1 MNGTEYFMNA
11 TGPEHWVTFS
21 FETTDFIWDTYLWM
35 RDQWWKCF
43 YYTAVYLIV
52 IFGGK
57 HYMSDKP
64 KFNLRNALALW
75 SASLA
80 LFSIIGFVRT
90 APEFFH
96 VLQHHG
102 FYYSVCSNSY
112 YTHDRVC
119 AFWSCLFALSKIIEL
134 GDTVFIVLRKQP
146 LILLHWYH
154 HITVIYYTWHA
165 YALLVGTARWYI
177 VMNYFVHSWM
187 YSYYAAKAMEFK
199 LPKWFAMIITT
210 MQLLQMVVG
219 ASVTGATYYYVRENQ
234 KECHATVLNSTLGL
248 LMYLSY
254 FVLFARLFQK
264 SYLSSNVKER
274 KPRAEEK
281 QNQAEDHENK
291 IKTN

>member
-21 FETTDFIWDTYLWM
+21 FETTDFIWDAHLWM
-35 RDQWWKCF
+35 KDYWWKCF

-57 HYMSDKP
+57 RYMSDKP
-64 KFNLRNALALW
+64 KFNLRNTLALW
-75 SASLA
+75 SASLG
-80 LFSIIGFVRT
+80 LFSIIGFMRT
-90 APEFFH
+90 MPELYH
-96 VLQHHG
+96 TLQHHG

-154 HITVIYYTWHA
+154 HITVIYFTWHA
-165 YALLVGTARWYI
+165 YSLLVGTARWYI

-187 YSYYAAKAMEFK
+187 YSYYAVKAMEFK
-199 LPKWFAMIITT
+199 LPKRFAMMITT

-219 ASVTGATYYYVRENQ
+219 AVVTGATYYYVKKGQ
-234 KECHATVLNSTLGL
+234 KECHATVLNSTFGL

-254 FVLFARLFQK
+254 FILFVRLFQK
-264 SYLSSNVKER
+264 SYLSSNNEQKR
-274 KPRAEEK
+274 
-281 QNQAEDHENK
+281 QSQDHAYENK